1 MKITLLYVNNY
12 DKTGIPIGLS
22 YLISILKNQG
32 HEISL
37 FETTFYDFSYTDF
50 NIGEKIDETGEK
62 IISDFKSFAGKINPD
77 LIGVSCSSLCLN
89 FSVKMLESLESRPST
104 IFGGVGATADYMNII
119 KNETVDYICV
129 GFGEECLP
137 KLVESL
143 ETKKS
148 PGEIPNLVYRCDGKI
163 IKNKFSQSIDL
174 SKLPIP
180 DWDLFDKRHFE
191 RIFKGEIK
199 RWGNFQLTRGCPFNC
214 AYCINAYY
222 HKKLRMKIYRF
233 SAEKIIEEIKFL
245 SQNYQLDIIRIFDEC
260 FGFGDLGYYKKFA
273 ELYRKEGNLPTI
285 VETRPESITPE
296 MIEIL
301 KDMNCISVS
310 IGIEVGDENQRR
322 EMLNRYVSND
332 VIKRA
337 FDLLHKA
344 NIRAASYNIVGF
356 PDDTREKIFETIK
369 LNKECNPGFI
379 NVFTFCPDPKTQLRE
394 HCLENDLLSTNAVVD
409 YGAKSVIKNENLS
422 KEELYGLFRTF
433 KHYIKLPK
441 QLYPLIERAE
451 KCDEIG
457 NCIFELLEKSEQANL
472 V

>member
-1 MKITLLYVNNY
+1 M
-12 DKTGIPIGLS
+12 TGIPIGLS
-22 YLISILKNQG
+22 YLVPILKNQG

-50 NIGEKIDETGEK
+50 NISEKTDGTGK
-62 IISDFKSFAGKINPD
+62 KMISDFKSFVRKINPD

-89 FSVKMLESLESRPST
+89 FSIKMLKSLESRPST
-104 IFGGVGATADYMNII
+104 IFGGVGATADYMNLI
-119 KNETVDYICV
+119 KDETVDYICV

-148 PGEIPNLVYRCDGKI
+148 LEKTPNLVYRSDGKI

-174 SKLPIP
+174 SKLPMP
-180 DWDLFDKRHFE
+180 DWSLFDKRHFR
-191 RIFKGEIK
+191 RIFKREIK

-222 HKKLRMKIYRF
+222 HKELRMKIYRF
-233 SAEKIIEEIKFL
+233 PVEKIIEEIKFL
-245 SQNYQLDIIRIFDEC
+245 SQKYQFDIVRIFDEC
-260 FGFGDLGYYKKFA
+260 FGFGNLGYYKKFA

-310 IGIEVGDENQRR
+310 IGIEVGNENQRKD
-322 EMLNRYVSND
+322 MLNRYVSND
-332 VIKRA
+332 VIKRS

-344 NIRAASYNIVGF
+344 NIRAASYNVVGF
-356 PDDTREKIFETIK
+356 PGDTRERIFETIK

-379 NVFTFCPDPKTQLRE
+379 NVFIFCPDPKTQLRKY
-394 HCLENDLLSTNAVVD
+394 CLENDLLNTNAVVD
-409 YGAKSVIKNENLS
+409 YGTKSIVKNESLS
-422 KEELYGLFRTF
+422 REELYGLSRTF
-433 KHYIKLPK
+433 KYYIKLPEY
-441 QLYPLIERAE
+441 LYPLIERAE
-451 KCDEIG
+451 KYDEIG
-457 NCIFELLEKSEQANL
+457 NCIFELLEKSEQTNP